1 MASISKV
8 LLSVAKKGLSSQIV
22 VVPFKSQRLFC
33 KESSS
38 SSNPLLKKLLQVPSS
53 LIKTTLDS
61 SDYPFAQK
69 DSEFSWD
76 ALVAGLLSLSSEKAK
91 LVLEW
96 KLEKMLKENERDYD
110 QYLNLLSYCAKI
122 RNVSLTMHVFTSME
136 VHGIKPTTSV
146 FNSLIHACLSSNDVM
161 TAFSLFEIMESSEG
175 YNPNAETYETFII
188 GFSNLGNT
196 VTMKGWYSA
205 KKAAGY
211 CATLQTYESLISGC
225 IKSRDFDGADKFY
238 EEMMLAGIMPS
249 DSILENLLEG
259 FCRRRRFSQVK
270 EFLKSFLE
278 VRQEISVKMAE
289 KIVSLYSEHGKV
301 EKMEELLSTVVESG
315 QVIAVLSEVNSG
327 IIRMYAALNRLDD
340 VEYSV
345 GRMLKQGL
353 SFRCTDDVEKVI
365 CCYFR
370 EAAYDRLDLFLEHIK
385 GCHKIAKSTYDLLV
399 AGYRRTG
406 LSQRLDSVIKDME
419 LAGVL

>member
-1 MASISKV
+1 MALVGKV
-8 LLSVAKKGLSSQIV
+8 LLSVAKRGLSSQIV
-22 VVPFKSQRLFC
+22 LLPFKSQRLFC
-33 KESSS
+33 NEPSS

-61 SDYPFAQK
+61 DDCFALK
-69 DSEFSWD
+69 NSEFSWD
-76 ALVAGLLSLSSEKAK
+76 ALVAGLPSLLPEKAQ

-110 QYLNLLSYCAKI
+110 QYLNLMSLCAKI
-122 RNVSLTMHVFTSME
+122 RNVSLAMHVFTSME

-146 FNSLIHACLSSNDVM
+146 FNSLIHACLSSNDAI

-175 YNPNAETYETFII
+175 HNPNAQTYETFII
-188 GFSNLGNT
+188 GFSSLGNA
-196 VTMKGWYSA
+196 VAMKSWYSA

-225 IKSRDFDGADKFY
+225 IKSRDFDGSDQFY
-238 EEMMLAGIMPS
+238 EEILLRGIMPS
-249 DSILENLLEG
+249 ESILENLLEG

-270 EFLKSFLE
+270 EFLKSLLE
-278 VRQEISVKMAE
+278 VGQEISVKMAE
-289 KIVSLYSEHGKV
+289 KIVGLYSEHGNV
-301 EKMEELLSTVVESG
+301 EEMEELLSTVVESG
-315 QVIAVLSEVNSG
+315 QVVSVLSQVNSG

-370 EAAYDRLDLFLEHIK
+370 EEAYDRLDLFLEHIK
-385 GCHKIAKSTYDLLV
+385 GSVKLTKSNYDLLV
-399 AGYRRTG
+399 AGYRRAG
-406 LSQRLDSVIKDME
+406 LSQRLDLVINDMK